1 MTNRHTKNARVLRRI
16 GAAVAATIAVSTVA
30 SSGSQAASN
39 SSAVTRG
46 GSVKVAIFDTLPGF
60 CFSNNPANSAL
71 MTTRTMYEGLV
82 EKTRGGDYIGLLA
95 TSWTKSADLKTW
107 TFKLRQGVKFH
118 DGSPFNADAAVLN
131 YNFST
136 GRAFLAAVQAG
147 VQGGL
152 SVAAAQSAANTR
164 FSYTLGTA
172 AAFQSNIAAISKVDD
187 NTITFKLDRAQNDF
201 PGTLYASGRGFMR
214 APAQIADGT
223 KCSANPIGT
232 GPFKVESWNPS
243 SITVVRNA
251 DYWRT
256 DPTTKAKLPYLDKIT
271 FTNVKEGSQRA
282 AAVRKGTYD
291 AAMFSGGVEGTF
303 IRDLRQRKSVVAEH
317 KSPNEYFP
325 SLFLNQTRTGSPFS
339 SKNARLAVLT
349 CIDRAN
355 FTKVRTRGES
365 ITARSLVGKN
375 NPMFNTKGV
384 QKFNVAESK
393 KFVTAWQA
401 EPGNAGKTLT
411 FSMPADT
418 SSASQANQNFLKKQ
432 WEKCGITV
440 NIVVEE
446 TGTILTN
453 TFNSRAAGGNQMAYD
468 ATIIVLFEGTDVAFN
483 LPFVLSNAWPSTTK
497 NPTANFRGTLGTL
510 LGLNHHTDTKVDEL
524 FYAGQAATTKAAA
537 KAKYAEGTAYLQANG
552 FMTSIQEQYYTIF
565 VSKKLQGVGKLQISK
580 GKTQR
585 ISTNW
590 GIDWTGVSKSK

>member
-1 MTNRHTKNARVLRRI
+1 MTKRHTNKARVMRRI
-16 GAAVAATIAVSTVA
+16 GAAVAATIVVSTVA
-30 SSGSQAASN
+30 SSGTNAASKT
-39 SSAVTRG
+39 SAVTRG

-82 EKTRGGDYIGLLA
+82 EKTRGGDHIGLLA

-136 GRAFLAAVQAG
+136 GRAFLAAVQGG
-147 VQGGL
+147 VQAGL

-164 FSYTLGTA
+164 FGHTLGTA

-187 NTITFKLDRAQNDF
+187 NTISFTLDRAQNDF

-232 GPFKVESWNPS
+232 GPFKIESWNPT
-243 SITVVRNA
+243 SITVVRNT

-256 DPTTKAKLPYLDKIT
+256 DPVTKAKLPYLDKIT

-303 IRDLRQRKSVVAEH
+303 IRDLRQRKSVVTEH

-325 SLFLNQTRTGSPFS
+325 SLFLNQTRTGSPFG

-375 NPMFNTKGV
+375 NPMFTTKGV
-384 QKFNVAESK
+384 QRFSVAQSK
-393 KFVTAWQA
+393 KHLAAWQA
-401 EPGNAGKTLT
+401 EPGNAGKTLS

-418 SSASQANQNFLKKQ
+418 SSASQANQNFLKRQ
-432 WEKCGITV
+432 LQKCGITA

-453 TFNSRAAGGNQMAYD
+453 TFNSRASGGNQMAYD

-483 LPFVLSNAWPSTTK
+483 LPFVLSNAWPATSK
-497 NPTANFRGTLGTL
+497 NPTANLRGSLGTL

-524 FYAGQAATTKAAA
+524 FYAGQAAPTKAAA
-537 KAKYAEGTAYLQANG
+537 KAKYAQGTAYLQSEG
-552 FMTSIQEQYYTIF
+552 FMASIQEQYYTIF